1 MDEFGVT
8 HYRAVATSATR
19 EAANRKAFVTR
30 IRVKSGIR
38 LEVISALEESRL
50 GREGVFA
57 ALGPETQARCIADL
71 GGGSLE
77 ISVLQDHSVLK
88 TAQLPVGTVRL
99 MTTLNIHGEMRPTQ
113 AEQVRRYLRALLE
126 SKLPTRPNLADGLN
140 GGVGGQRRNARQRC
154 TRPAASRYSHAR
166 TFLAARNGCL
176 SCCAWTF
183 VTA

>member
-8 HYRAVATSATR
+8 HYRAVANQRYARSG
-19 EAANRKAFVTR
+19 EPES
-30 IRVKSGIR
+30 IRHAHSRKSGIR

-57 ALGPETQARCIADL
+57 ALGPEAQARCIADL

-126 SKLPTRPNLADGLN
+126 SKLPTRPNLADGLTLAF
-140 GGVGGQRRNARQRC
+140 GGQRRNARQRLH
-154 TRPAASRYSHAR
+154 PARGI
-166 TFLAARNGCL
+166 TVFLR
-176 SCCAWTF
+176 
-183 VTA
+183 